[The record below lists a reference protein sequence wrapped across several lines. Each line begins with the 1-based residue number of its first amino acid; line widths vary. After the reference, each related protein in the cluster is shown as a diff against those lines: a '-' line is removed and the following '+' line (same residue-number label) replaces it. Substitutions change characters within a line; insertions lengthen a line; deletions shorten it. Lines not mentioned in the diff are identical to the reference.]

1 MSRKRKWRP
10 YVMRGPA
17 QPSEERATVLDLPDA
32 RLPEVAVRKLSPEQI
47 RIINRATAT
56 DPRVQAAD
64 RCFLRWAATPYDS
77 YGAPQLSYIILV
89 NRGGGTPSHVPL
101 DDAES
106 KIVDAVVRA
115 APYWAAGFVRMWY
128 RSEMS
133 IPQIAE
139 ELKVSR
145 REYVYSERERV
156 LFYFVGRLHEVGCSI
171 IPRTAEPAEA

>member
-1 MSRKRKWRP
+1 MSRKRKWRS

-17 QPSEERATVLDLPDA
+17 KPSEERATVLDAPDA
-32 RLPEVAVRKLSPEQI
+32 RIGEVPMSKLTPEQI
-47 RIINRATAT
+47 RVINRATAT
-56 DPRVQAAD
+56 DPRVQVAD

-89 NRGGGTPSHVPL
+89 NRSGTPSHVPL

-106 KIVDAVVRA
+106 KIVDTVVRA

-133 IPQIAE
+133 VTQIAE
-139 ELKVSR
+139 QLKVSR
-145 REYVYSERERV
+145 REYVYAERERV

-171 IPRTAEPAEA
+171 IPRTSEPVEA